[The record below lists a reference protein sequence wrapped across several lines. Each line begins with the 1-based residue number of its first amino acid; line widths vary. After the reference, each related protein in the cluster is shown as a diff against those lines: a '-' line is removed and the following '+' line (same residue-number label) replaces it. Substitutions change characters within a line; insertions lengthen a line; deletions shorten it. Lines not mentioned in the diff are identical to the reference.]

1 MKSKTTYT
9 SSAMLRRAGAI
20 LIGTMFVVG
29 PAGVFAQEGPGPAK
43 IKSAKDKPA
52 KEKAAKPAKTGFD
65 KALAADAAKLS
76 AKNKKK
82 RGEAMVNEVRRALSR
97 ASDLLRDARE
107 ARDSIKLVCVNGKR
121 TQIKGLLDIAD
132 RAYVQM
138 LEALSSTKEGAESD
152 ANVQFLKITVAHQKA
167 LNFKAEMESKCAGA
181 SSIYSG
187 DTKVEVVV
195 EGEEASGEDN
205 DPTTAG
211 ETLPPV
217 NNPVAS
223 SS

>member
-1 MKSKTTYT
+1 M
-9 SSAMLRRAGAI
+9 RAEDRE
-20 LIGTMFVVG
+20 LL
-29 PAGVFAQEGPGPAK
+29 AK
-43 IKSAKDKPA
+43 
-52 KEKAAKPAKTGFD
+52 AKPTKAKATAPQKTGFD

-76 AKNKKK
+76 AKNKKT
-82 RGEAMVNEVRRALSR
+82 RGEAMVNEIRRALTR
-97 ASDLLRDARE
+97 ASDLLREARE
-107 ARDSIKLVCVNGKR
+107 AHDSIKLVCVNSMR

-138 LEALSSTKEGAESD
+138 LVALSSKKEGAESS

-167 LNFKAEMESKCAGA
+167 LNFKAEMDSKCAGA

-195 EGEEASGEDN
+195 EGEEAAGDGN

-211 ETLPPV
+211 DTFPPI